1 MKKQP
6 TKLYT
11 DIDMTFTK
19 NFISGDIGKKTDVQ
33 AVRQALKN
41 IIYTAMNERPFD
53 PTWGS
58 QIREI
63 LFEPIDD
70 MTSGVLETL
79 VSQALLNHE
88 PRVKVE
94 RVSVNPIPDDHTYNV
109 QVDFYLIGMREI
121 QRMGVV
127 LSRLR

>member
-6 TKLYT
+6 AKLYT
-11 DIDMTFTK
+11 DIDMKFTK
-19 NFISGDIGKKTDVQ
+19 NFISGDVGKKTDVQ

-58 QIREI
+58 QMREI

-70 MTSGVLETL
+70 MTSGVLESL

-88 PRVKVE
+88 PRVNVE
-94 RVSVNPIPDDHTYNV
+94 RIYVKPSPDDYAYDIQIH
-109 QVDFYLIGMREI
+109 FYVIGIREI